1 MKKLIKRSVALLLA
15 VMVLAGTAMTV
26 MAANWQQDATGWWY
40 DNGNGTWPANSWQ
53 WIDGNGDGVAECYYF
68 DGNGYMLSNTTTPD
82 GFQVNA
88 SGAWTVNGIV
98 QTQGIA
104 ANNGGT
110 TGAVSGYNADGISNI
125 AIDLLH
131 STRDEANAK
140 YGPEKM
146 NASSATPF
154 LTYPNGFKVDW
165 RIKSGHEQAW
175 EQDPNNMS
183 NYYISRVTCA
193 KPSDMA
199 NFLTSADDNKTP
211 SEMKSYLKTRG
222 YDVKGNDLGCY
233 LVLGNYQ
240 IQFYENYVE
249 LVTISN

>member
-1 MKKLIKRSVALLLA
+1 MKKIKILA
-15 VMVLAGTAMTV
+15 AI
-26 MAANWQQDATGWWY
+26 MAATMVIGSSMVAFAGQWQQEGAAWKYQNDDGTCTTG
-40 DNGNGTWPANSWQ
+40 TWQ
-53 WIDGNGDGVAECYYF
+53 WIDGNNDGTAECYYF
-68 DGNGYMLSNTTTPD
+68 DANGYMLANTTTPD
-82 GFQVNA
+82 GYQVDGN
-88 SGAWTVNGIV
+88 GAWIVNGVV
-98 QTQGIA
+98 QTQTSV
-104 ANNGGT
+104 ANNGNAGV
-110 TGAVSGYNADGISNI
+110 ASGYNSDGISNI

-131 STRDEANAK
+131 LTRAEANAK

-183 NYYISRVTCA
+183 NYYISRVTCT
-193 KPSDMA
+193 KPSDMVS
-199 NFLTSADDNKTP
+199 FLTSADDNKTP
-211 SEMKSYLKTRG
+211 LEMMSYLKTKG
-222 YDVKGNDLGCY
+222 YDAKGNDLGCY

-240 IQFYENYVE
+240 IQFYGNYVE